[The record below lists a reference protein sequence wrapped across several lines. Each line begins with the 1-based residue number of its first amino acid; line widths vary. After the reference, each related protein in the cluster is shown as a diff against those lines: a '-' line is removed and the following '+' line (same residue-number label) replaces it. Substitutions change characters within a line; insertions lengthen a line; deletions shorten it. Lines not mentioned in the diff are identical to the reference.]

1 MKLINALVLAGLLS
15 VNGVA
20 HAGTSFSSTP
30 TTTPSDISQ
39 DLFDDGSFSVSKTY
53 AGDKTFTDNYTFNLD
68 AQRLQQFNSLSSTL
82 NYTNSTSVGCALLI
96 FCGVSNSGFS
106 SLNVTLTS
114 PSGSSTSG
122 TTTTAATNTNVI
134 AVPTVFP
141 FLFLSV
147 TNSAQNTVST
157 DWISLL
163 STGTYTLSVSG
174 TTLKNG
180 GAYSLGVTA
189 VPEPQTAA
197 LAALGLGLIGMIAR
211 RKRFQ

>member
-20 HAGTSFSSTP
+20 HAGTPSSSTP
-30 TTTPSDISQ
+30 TTTTSSISQ
-39 DLFDDGSFSVSKTY
+39 DLFDDGSVSVSKTY
-53 AGDKTFTDNYTFNLD
+53 AGDKTFTDNYTFNLN
-68 AQRLQQFNSLSSTL
+68 AQRLQEFNSLSATL
-82 NYTNSTSVGCALLI
+82 NYTNSNSVGCALLI
-96 FCGVSNSGFS
+96 FCGTSNSGFS
-106 SLNVTLTS
+106 NLNVTLTS

-122 TTTTAATNTNVI
+122 TTTTGPTNTSVFVI
-134 AVPTVFP
+134 PILVW
-141 FLFLSV
+141 
-147 TNSAQNTVST
+147 SATTSTQNTVST

-163 STGTYTLSVSG
+163 ATGTYTLSVSG

-180 GAYSLGVTA
+180 GGYSLGVTA

-211 RKRFQ
+211 RRRV